1 LRRGGHSKWYNGA
14 TRRRELFTLLAG
26 RLFERKTMPSS
37 EYRLPALP
45 FGGSETTILRWLKQ
59 PGDQVAVGDP
69 LVIVVNDRAEV
80 ALPATLAGVLS
91 QHLLAEGA
99 TAAVGVP
106 VAAFV
111 PAEQAAPAESP
122 ASLAADRRSTEPPNR
137 ITPVARRIAMA
148 GGLDP
153 LGLAGTGAS
162 SRVTKADVL
171 TALASAGDAAAH
183 PSPEAPP
190 VSHAAPHAR
199 GPTLIQPSSQTHVLT
214 AIDVDLEQVIA
225 ARARLSADFMRRGL
239 LLTDTICVMA
249 TVAAT
254 LVRHPLLNSSW
265 HADGILLR
273 RRINLALVVGMH
285 HTLVPDVQDLNTRG
299 LARALQ
305 RPPVYAMNDSTFT
318 IVEYDGPVWWAVP
331 GPAAQHSAA
340 LGIGTARARPAVVT
354 HNGIERIAVQRSLLL
369 SLAYD
374 ARVLDQCHADAFLH
388 DLKMRLEQFN
398 G

>member
-1 LRRGGHSKWYNGA
+1 MS
-14 TRRRELFTLLAG
+14 
-26 RLFERKTMPSS
+26 SS

-45 FGGSETTILRWLKQ
+45 FGSSEATILRWLKQ

-69 LVIVVNDRAEV
+69 LLIVANDYAEV
-80 ALPATLAGVLS
+80 ALPATLAGILS
-91 QHLLAEGA
+91 QQLLAEGA
-99 TAAVGVP
+99 TATAGMP
-106 VAAFV
+106 VAALV
-111 PAEQAAPAESP
+111 PAEQAAPAGSP
-122 ASLAADRRSTEPPNR
+122 VSLAAERRSTEPPNR

-162 SRVTKADVL
+162 GRVTKADVL
-171 TALASAGDAAAH
+171 AALAPAGDAAN
-183 PSPEAPP
+183 PSPDAPSVP
-190 VSHAAPHAR
+190 HAAPQAR
-199 GPTLIQPSSQTHVLT
+199 GLGWIRPGSETHVLT
-214 AIDVDLEQVIA
+214 AIEVDLEQVIA

-239 LLTDTICVMA
+239 PLTDTICVMA
-249 TVAAT
+249 AVVAT
-254 LVRHPLLNSSW
+254 LLRHPLLNSAW

-285 HTLVPDVQDLNTRG
+285 HKLVPDVQDLNLRG

-318 IVEYDGPVWWAVP
+318 IVEYDGPVWWGMPV
-331 GPAAQHSAA
+331 PAAQHSAA
-340 LGIGTARARPAVVT
+340 LGIGTARPCPAVVA
-354 HNGIERIAVQRSLLL
+354 HNGIERIAVRHTLLL

-398 G
+398 R